1 VDTIASRIE
10 AMADKGGG
18 LYHARR
24 HGSDVYACGLL
35 MRMRDEHA
43 SRQQQQGYI
52 SSEELLM

>member
-1 VDTIASRIE
+1 
-10 AMADKGGG
+10 MADKGGG
-18 LYHARR
+18 LYHARK